1 LGNQKLQIIQS
12 TLQEV
17 KETAKKEFMAAL
29 DLKNVASPKPSPI
42 TAMNDQ
48 KYPTTLTGHA
58 IGTEAHSENLI
69 KDEN

>member
-1 LGNQKLQIIQS
+1 
-12 TLQEV
+12 
-17 KETAKKEFMAAL
+17 MAAL